1 MQQAVN
7 IYVLLLGIA
16 LILIGTVELSAPL
29 RIFKLWKQWI
39 SKRLFPLHGALLILL
54 GIPLTMYR
62 GPLSEI
68 IFIIGAVL
76 ALSGPFIL
84 IYPEKIR
91 TMFNSISEE
100 MNDAGVRR
108 IIYIDALLRILAGVL
123 FVACYIA

>member
-1 MQQAVN
+1 
-7 IYVLLLGIA
+7 
-16 LILIGTVELSAPL
+16 
-29 RIFKLWKQWI
+29 
-39 SKRLFPLHGALLILL
+39 
-54 GIPLTMYR
+54 MYR

-100 MNDAGVRR
+100 MDDAGVRR